1 MSDFTIVNS
10 FPTTR
15 FNSSFT
21 LDNIFYISGTG
32 EVIIHSSDSGSC
44 NNSALTSMNTTTGV
58 VINSYRIAS
67 YISRINF
74 DRANDIY
81 FSINLYFSAKFF
93 RMIGVTD

>member
-32 EVIIHSSDSGSC
+32 EVIIHSSDSGNC
-44 NNSALTSMNTTTGV
+44 HNSTLTSMNATTGA
-58 VINSYRIAS
+58 VINSFTVAS
-67 YISRINF
+67 WINRINF

-81 FSINLYFSAKFF
+81 FSIN
-93 RMIGVTD
+93 